1 LTSGGETHSKKCCHL
16 QEAAVVK
23 PSKLYQRLLVTRASM
38 RFRDFQRV
46 LEAFGFTLD
55 RIRGS
60 HHNYRHRL
68 VPRPLSIQPHGN
80 MAKPYQLDQFLDMVE
95 EFGLEI
101 GE

>member
-1 LTSGGETHSKKCCHL
+1 M
-16 QEAAVVK
+16 VR
-23 PSKLYQRLLVTRASM
+23 PSKLYEHMVATRGPM

-60 HHNYRHRL
+60 HHIYKHPQ
-68 VPRPLSIQPHGN
+68 VPRPLSIQPRGD
-80 MAKPYQLDQFLDMVE
+80 MAKPYQVDQFLDNVE
-95 EFGLEI
+95 EFGLKI

>member
-1 LTSGGETHSKKCCHL
+1 
-16 QEAAVVK
+16 
-23 PSKLYQRLLVTRASM
+23 M

-60 HHNYRHRL
+60 HHIYKHPQ
-68 VPRPLSIQPHGN
+68 VPRPLSIQPRGD
-80 MAKPYQLDQFLDMVE
+80 MAKPYQVDQFLDNVE
-95 EFGLEI
+95 EFGLKI